1 MADNQNTPGAQ
12 GSGQLRSTGKE
23 LLDSLKEQLRLEGD
37 YRDILRDAVRELQK
51 SIKQHDTIAAK
62 LESYSNTTINIRQ
75 VQSEINN
82 NLIKQNINKIKLNEA
97 TKKLGGLES
106 EQVKVADAY
115 LQSLEERSSLEDDYL
130 SKRSK
135 FYGLENKL
143 KTTKEEE
150 FKSIGSYF
158 DKLENQRK
166 LEEYIATLRDKK
178 GNNAKKDLAFNEQK
192 LTKLKDE
199 IALQQQ
205 SFSVD
210 QQDYINS
217 KNLVDI
223 ANESITKKEEE
234 IATMQ
239 RGLNLEQAAY
249 IQAKKTNELFE
260 SNNQKL
266 KTQEDFEKRSQ
277 KNAGILGGL
286 VGVLADKFKLGEK
299 VQQDMVAQQKKLAAE
314 ALASGRKSGTFYD
327 KLSVAKTGIKSI
339 GKGLVESFKTDPVMK
354 YGAALGIAGLAYK
367 GISAGMDM
375 MGNAAAKAG
384 NFLAGM
390 SKHSG
395 TIVRELTSG
404 ISDLAR
410 KIPLV
415 GGLIGGLIDGFAA
428 LLDLMLGVDDY
439 AVKLGRQINMSADA
453 SGRWARETRKVS
465 FANGDIF
472 LTQEK
477 ILESQVELAT
487 TLGVVNNLGGEIVA
501 KNVKLKD
508 FAGLELDT
516 RSKLAQLSKIS
527 GKDATNAILAQVKG
541 FQKATGIA
549 FQYQA
554 ILKEAAS
561 QSGYLGLQFS
571 KFPAQMTK
579 TLLTVKAMGME
590 LKQVEAIGDSL
601 LDFESSI
608 SKEFEAQ
615 LLTGKEINLAKA
627 REAFLNNDLATA
639 AAEITKQVGSTEDFL
654 KLNRIQAESLAS
666 AFGMSRDQ
674 MGDMLKQQ
682 ELLAKLG
689 AKQGDS
695 AREQLRLGLEKYKT
709 EEALAEAIGDQA
721 YQSMVNASTQE
732 KLAAT
737 IEKIKESIVS
747 FVMESGLF
755 EKVKEFM
762 NYLTKPGTIK
772 GILGTIRDAIS
783 TFIEVVGEILAEI
796 IEVGGEIA
804 NFFTFGREGDER
816 ERKAYELGA
825 KVREGSKAFSERV
838 KSFGGGQQPP
848 AAIEEKAA
856 KEKTASSPSTKSND
870 EGSMKRPIVHVYNTN
885 NLEVTPVDGKAVADT
900 VQKTVYMDQ
909 EAGQMGK

>member
-1 MADNQNTPGAQ
+1 MADNQNTQGAQ

-62 LESYSNTTINIRQ
+62 LESYSNTTINIKQ

-106 EQVKVADAY
+106 EQVKIADEY
-115 LQSLEERSSLEDDYL
+115 LKSLEERSSLEDDYL

-143 KTTKEEE
+143 KTTKQEE
-150 FKSIGSYF
+150 FKSIGDYF

-166 LEEYIATLRDKK
+166 LEAYIVELRDRK
-178 GNNAKKDLAFNEQK
+178 GNNAKKDLAFNEEK
-192 LTKLKDE
+192 LGKLKDE

-205 SFSVD
+205 SFSID

-217 KNLVDI
+217 KNLVDT
-223 ANESITKKEEE
+223 ADESIKKKEEQ

-249 IQAKKTNELFE
+249 VQAKKTNDLFE
-260 SNNQKL
+260 SNNEKL

-277 KNAGILGGL
+277 KNAGVLGGL
-286 VGVLADKFKLGEK
+286 VGVLADKFKVGEK
-299 VQQDMVAQQKKLAAE
+299 VQEDMVVQQKKLAAE

-327 KLSVAKTGIKSI
+327 KITVAKTGIKSI

-367 GISAGMDM
+367 GINAGMDM

-410 KIPLV
+410 NIPLV
-415 GGLIGGLIDGFAA
+415 GGLLGGLIDGFAA

-439 AVKLGRQINMSADA
+439 AVKMGRQLNMNADAAANLGRHYRA
-453 SGRWARETRKVS
+453 VS
-465 FANGDIF
+465 LNNGDIF
-472 LTQEK
+472 ITAEK
-477 ILESQVELAT
+477 LLESQVELAS
-487 TLGVVNNLGGEIVA
+487 TLGIVNNLGEDILE
-501 KNVKLKD
+501 KNIKLKD
-508 FAGLELDT
+508 FAGLELGT
-516 RSKLAQLSKIS
+516 RSKLAEITKIS
-527 GKDATNAILAQVKG
+527 GKDATNAVLAQVVG
-541 FQKATGIA
+541 LEKATGIS
-549 FQYQA
+549 FQYQE
-554 ILKEAAS
+554 ILKDAAS
-561 QSGYLGLQFS
+561 QSGYLGLQFA
-571 KFPAQMTK
+571 KYPDKLTK
-579 TLLTVKAMGME
+579 SLLTVKSMGME
-590 LKQVEAIGDSL
+590 LKQLEGIADSF

-615 LLTGKEINLAKA
+615 LLTGKEINLTKA

-674 MGDMLKQQ
+674 MGDMLRQQ
-682 ELLAKLG
+682 ELLAKIG

-695 AREQLRLGLEKYKT
+695 AREQLRLGLEKYKN
-709 EEALAEAIGDQA
+709 EKALSEAIGEQA
-721 YQSMVNASTQE
+721 YQSMVSASTQE
-732 KLAAT
+732 KLAAM

-747 FVMESGLF
+747 FVMESGILD
-755 EKVKEFM
+755 KVKEFI
-762 NYLTKPGTIK
+762 NYVSDPKNV
-772 GILGTIRDAIS
+772 R
-783 TFIEVVGEILAEI
+783 EILKKIQGFFADAVEFI
-796 IEVGGEIA
+796 GTAAHYILEGLDYVAFGQIPDDFIDSIKSGAMTMGEQIRAFGQGGADQTNNTVG
-804 NFFTFGREGDER
+804 D
-816 ERKAYELGA
+816 
-825 KVREGSKAFSERV
+825 S
-838 KSFGGGQQPP
+838 
-848 AAIEEKAA
+848 AA
-856 KEKTASSPSTKSND
+856 KDKFKTESASKKEDN
-870 EGSMKRPIVHVYNTN
+870 SMSMAGGKETSVKVYNVILIDPETGKSI
-885 NLEVTPVDGKAVADT
+885 EKKVDQQTFEMMRLK
-900 VQKTVYMDQ
+900 
-909 EAGQMGK
+909 

>member
-1 MADNQNTPGAQ
+1 MADNQNTGPDREQTRQIISGVQEVKKEQ
-12 GSGQLRSTGKE
+12 G
-23 LLDSLKEQLRLEGD
+23 DYNNILKESINLLKKIDRSYE
-37 YRDILRDAVRELQK
+37 DIYARVSSLDK
-51 SIKQHDTIAAK
+51 SQINIKQISNELYKAK
-62 LESYSNTTINIRQ
+62 Q
-75 VQSEINN
+75 
-82 NLIKQNINKIKLNEA
+82 K
-97 TKKLGGLES
+97 
-106 EQVKVADAY
+106 
-115 LQSLEERSSLEDDYL
+115 
-130 SKRSK
+130 
-135 FYGLENKL
+135 
-143 KTTKEEE
+143 
-150 FKSIGSYF
+150 
-158 DKLENQRK
+158 
-166 LEEYIATLRDKK
+166 EYIASTQLINAEKVLSIDSSKRVSQYLSSQQKISELEKRRFEYEKLALATSDISEKKKIEDKIANTDRLLQLNTVANERQKAGLSIQEAQVIALKEADKIAKASVSFGKDSLDIEKQTSKQLGISGFLVAGLATKLGTGTEAYEAMTTEARRLVEEDKK
-178 GNNAKKDLAFNEQK
+178 RYDLQK
-192 LTKLKDE
+192 QL
-199 IALQQQ
+199 
-205 SFSVD
+205 
-210 QQDYINS
+210 
-217 KNLVDI
+217 
-223 ANESITKKEEE
+223 EE
-234 IATMQ
+234 
-239 RGLNLEQAAY
+239 
-249 IQAKKTNELFE
+249 
-260 SNNQKL
+260 
-266 KTQEDFEKRSQ
+266 
-277 KNAGILGGL
+277 
-286 VGVLADKFKLGEK
+286 
-299 VQQDMVAQQKKLAAE
+299 AQ
-314 ALASGRKSGTFYD
+314 KSGNENQVKSLNDQLALMGKEKGAFSKKMSVVKEGFKAGKTAIKD
-327 KLSVAKTGIKSI
+327 KLSDPMVWAGGIAAGAVGAYKLAEAGLTGI
-339 GKGLVESFKTDPVMK
+339 
-354 YGAALGIAGLAYK
+354 
-367 GISAGMDM
+367 
-375 MGNAAAKAG
+375 GNAAAATG

-395 TIVRELTSG
+395 TIVRDLTSG

-439 AVKLGRQINMSADA
+439 AVKLGRQINMDADA

-465 FANGDIF
+465 IANGDIF

-541 FQKATGIA
+541 LQKSTGIA
-549 FQYQA
+549 FQYQE

-571 KFPAQMTK
+571 KFPGQMTK

-674 MGDMLKQQ
+674 LGDMLKQQ
-682 ELLAKLG
+682 EFLAKIG
-689 AKQGDS
+689 AKQGDN
-695 AREQLRLGLEKYKT
+695 AREQLRLGLEKYGNEK
-709 EEALAEAIGDQA
+709 ALAEAIGEQA

-755 EKVKEFM
+755 EKVQDFI
-762 NYLTKPGTIK
+762 NRLSKPETIK
-772 GILGTIRDAIS
+772 GIIGAIRDTIS
-783 TFIEVVGEILAEI
+783 SFIETVGEILADI

-838 KSFGGGQQPP
+838 KSFGGGQQAP
-848 AAIEEKAA
+848 APIEEKAV
-856 KEKTASSPSTKSND
+856 KEKTASTSNAKSND
-870 EGSMKRPIVHVYNTN
+870 ESSMKRPVVNVYTTN
-885 NLEVTPVDGKAVADT
+885 NMEVKPVDGKAVADT
-900 VQKTVYMDQ
+900 VTKTVFADNTP
-909 EAGQMGK
+909 GQLK